1 VIGSARPATAGNVG
15 SDKSRASSLYAQLQ
29 SVQAEYSSLSQK
41 YDYLVSV
48 KEPQLRARIAAS
60 QSAIARDRQAIA
72 GDRANLQVA
81 AVSAY
86 ENSGTSASTN
96 PLFAA
101 NANELG
107 ATSVYNQVAEGN
119 LAGSVASLTNAEANL
134 AATERQ
140 LHRAQHEVNVAA
152 AEAHRGF
159 ERAHALSAQLE
170 SEYNA
175 ASAQVRADIAAQQ
188 AAAAAAAQASFSS
201 QVSQPQ
207 FDFPAP
213 PPDSRGNIAVDAAL
227 SYLGVPYVWGGAS
240 RSGVDCSGLT
250 MLAWGAAGVSLPHY
264 SGAQMADSTPVPISD
279 LEPGDLLFYG
289 PGGSQHVAMYVGN
302 GTMIEAP
309 YTGEHVWLTP
319 VRLGYGFA
327 GAGRP

>member
-1 VIGSARPATAGNVG
+1 
-15 SDKSRASSLYAQLQ
+15 
-29 SVQAEYSSLSQK
+29 VQAEYSALSQK
-41 YDYLVSV
+41 YDYIVSV
-48 KEPQLRARIAAS
+48 KEPAIRARIAAS
-60 QSAIARDRQAIA
+60 NTAIARDQRAIA
-72 GDRANLQVA
+72 GDRSTLQVA

-86 ENSGTSASTN
+86 ENSGTAASTN

-107 ATSVYNQVAEGN
+107 ATSVYNQIAEGN

-134 AATERQ
+134 ATVERQ
-140 LHRAQHEVNVAA
+140 LHRAQHEAKVAA
-152 AEAHRGF
+152 AEAQNGF
-159 ERAHALSAQLE
+159 ERAHALSGQLQG
-170 SEYNA
+170 EYNS
-175 ASAQVRADIAAQQ
+175 ASAQVRADVAAQQ
-188 AAAAAAAQASFSS
+188 AAATAAAQANFSS
-201 QVSQPQ
+201 QISQAQ
-207 FDFPAP
+207 SNFPAP

-227 SYLGVPYVWGGAS
+227 SYLGTPYVWGGAS

-264 SGAQMADSTPVPISD
+264 SGAQMADSTPVPVSD

-289 PGGSQHVAMYVGN
+289 PGGSEHVAMYVGG

-309 YTGEHVWLTP
+309 YTGVDVWLTP